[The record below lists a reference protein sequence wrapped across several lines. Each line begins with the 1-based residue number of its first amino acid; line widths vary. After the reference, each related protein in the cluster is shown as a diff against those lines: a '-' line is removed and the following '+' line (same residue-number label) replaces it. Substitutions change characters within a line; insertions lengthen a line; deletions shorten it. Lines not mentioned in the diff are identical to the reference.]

1 MQLTLLFCASL
12 IAAAPI
18 PKIGWGKAALIA
30 GGVGATALGTY
41 AISHHISKKNEEK
54 KMKEMEDKMMLEA
67 LISSM
72 NPSSTGASESSTGAS
87 SAAVSSEA
95 STGASSTTASSEPSA
110 AAKDLTDSTKEVHP
124 FISLK
129 ETPPFPDK
137 NPMAGN

>member
-12 IAAAPI
+12 IAAAPL
-18 PKIGWGKAALIA
+18 PPIGWGKAALIA

-41 AISHHISKKNEEK
+41 EIAHHIAKKNEEK
-54 KMKEMEDKMMLEA
+54 KAKEMEDKMMLEA

-87 SAAVSSEA
+87 SATASSEA
-95 STGASSTTASSEPSA
+95 ST
-110 AAKDLTDSTKEVHP
+110 AAKVSTDSTKEVHP

>member
-12 IAAAPI
+12 IAAAPL
-18 PKIGWGKAALIA
+18 PPIGWGKAALIA

-41 AISHHISKKNEEK
+41 EIAHHIAKKNEEK
-54 KMKEMEDKMMLEA
+54 KAKEMEDKMMLEA

-87 SAAVSSEA
+87 SATASSATASSEA
-95 STGASSTTASSEPSA
+95 ST
-110 AAKDLTDSTKEVHP
+110 AAKASTDSTKEVHP

>member
-12 IAAAPI
+12 IAAAPL
-18 PKIGWGKAALIA
+18 PPIGWKKAALIT

-41 AISHHISKKNEEK
+41 EIAHYITKKNEEK
-54 KMKEMEDKMMLEA
+54 KAKEMEDKMMLEA

-87 SAAVSSEA
+87 SATASSEA
-95 STGASSTTASSEPSA
+95 SP
-110 AAKDLTDSTKEVHP
+110 AAKASTDSTKEVHP